1 MTYASDDAGNWAKYE
16 YTSDGMLKTAVLS
29 TGRERH
35 YTYDGDQMRM
45 ITDERG
51 HTLVRNFYV
60 FGELTEQKFGNGAV
74 YSYTYT
80 RSDNRK
86 YVDVAHVTMPD
97 GQVKD
102 VSVGGSVPWYVRRD

>member
-1 MTYASDDAGNWAKYE
+1 MTYALDDAGNWAKYD

-35 YTYDGDQMRM
+35 YTYDGDQMRTV
-45 ITDERG
+45 TDERG

-74 YSYTYT
+74 YSACIRGPIT
-80 RSDNRK
+80 
-86 YVDVAHVTMPD
+86 
-97 GQVKD
+97 
-102 VSVGGSVPWYVRRD
+102 GSMLM